1 MIGQSPSRQS
11 NSFNNSFTK
20 TNNPEFNYHSK
31 ENFDDD
37 IEVVKSNALLGA
49 FAKVRDRE
57 VTWSIML
64 EEYSDILSSQVGMRS
79 TPWFRVM
86 QCIKIVYLVLTLLC

>member
-49 FAKVRDRE
+49 FA
-57 VTWSIML
+57 
-64 EEYSDILSSQVGMRS
+64 
-79 TPWFRVM
+79 
-86 QCIKIVYLVLTLLC
+86 